1 MHGDGGVTT
10 DADRER
16 YAQLK
21 MLGCICCRINDN
33 GQWCGKPEC
42 HHLVFNGYRALSGG
56 NQASIPL
63 GIYHHRGV
71 LPRGHTFD
79 SALTVFGP
87 SLFNESK
94 AFHERYG
101 SQQSLLILT
110 NELLETQVYS

>member
-1 MHGDGGVTT
+1 MKNAAR
-10 DADRER
+10 ADRER

-21 MLGCICCRINDN
+21 MLGCLCCRLNDN
-33 GQWCGKPEC
+33 GLWCGKVEC

-63 GIYHHRGV
+63 GIYHHRGQP
-71 LPRGHTFD
+71 LMGKTITWMRET
-79 SALTVFGP
+79 FGP

-94 AFHERYG
+94 QFHERYG
-101 SQQSLLILT
+101 TDQMLLALT